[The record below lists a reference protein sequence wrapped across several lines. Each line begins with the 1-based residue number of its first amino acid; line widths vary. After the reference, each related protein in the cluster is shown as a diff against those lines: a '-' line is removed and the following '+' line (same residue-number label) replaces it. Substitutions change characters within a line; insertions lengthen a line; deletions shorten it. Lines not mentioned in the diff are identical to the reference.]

1 MPGCSCTRQHSSAD
15 VAQGRLAESLDSLK
29 LINQEQ
35 NVRHERLDAGHAL
48 QGGPACGA
56 EGERSNILPQQSRN
70 CTDSVTIP
78 AHSRLPT
85 NPHMMSTPQSNSVGH
100 ENSSMASN
108 TQLSEEDNTQQNW
121 NLNHDYQDENKFSDK
136 EVNDTEEDCG
146 PSTDPVDSNHS
157 NQSHDQ
163 SVESAQNDDLGPSL
177 PQEVANA
184 IAAGPRVYIHKLVV
198 RGHGN
203 GVYIASKVRN
213 VTHKGDTPQDIQ
225 SSDIF
230 QMEFSRAVLTDI
242 SDQTS
247 PKTSM
252 ETMNDRGGLPCL
264 ARSIPQEVSED
275 ESFEL
280 GDTASVREAIR
291 ANQSVSSPRGVSSH
305 LTQLDELKFTDEN
318 SSQRSASPPAPFPV
332 TCVSES
338 SSSIVVLHES
348 DERGTRQSLTE
359 QEEHVDTT
367 SRQHHGTPSSYSTVP
382 QQVASMAEA
391 RESDNARTS
400 ILPTSVQEDNFTAS
414 PLNLFLRPEHANIQL
429 VNVEGEVEETEKL
442 RMEVACPSGG
452 QYSDVSR
459 EDSLELE
466 RRQRIDLPA
475 SDSVRFNHLPEN
487 KQCAQCNVSDKE
499 LSQNDLKTT
508 LNAEVGAEGTSK
520 NESNETVKAGK
531 GAKKGR
537 KKSRRRKKSAK

>member
-1 MPGCSCTRQHSSAD
+1 
-15 VAQGRLAESLDSLK
+15 
-29 LINQEQ
+29 
-35 NVRHERLDAGHAL
+35 
-48 QGGPACGA
+48 
-56 EGERSNILPQQSRN
+56 
-70 CTDSVTIP
+70 
-78 AHSRLPT
+78 
-85 NPHMMSTPQSNSVGH
+85 
-100 ENSSMASN
+100 
-108 TQLSEEDNTQQNW
+108 
-121 NLNHDYQDENKFSDK
+121 
-136 EVNDTEEDCG
+136 
-146 PSTDPVDSNHS
+146 
-157 NQSHDQ
+157 
-163 SVESAQNDDLGPSL
+163 
-177 PQEVANA
+177 
-184 IAAGPRVYIHKLVV
+184 
-198 RGHGN
+198 
-203 GVYIASKVRN
+203 
-213 VTHKGDTPQDIQ
+213 
-225 SSDIF
+225 
-230 QMEFSRAVLTDI
+230 
-242 SDQTS
+242 
-247 PKTSM
+247 M

-280 GDTASVREAIR
+280 GETASVREAIR

-305 LTQLDELKFTDEN
+305 LTQLDELKFTNEN
-318 SSQRSASPPAPFPV
+318 SSQRHDLQTASRD
-332 TCVSES
+332 T
-338 SSSIVVLHES
+338 VLVFNS
-348 DERGTRQSLTE
+348 
-359 QEEHVDTT
+359 HVD
-367 SRQHHGTPSSYSTVP
+367 P
-382 QQVASMAEA
+382 A
-391 RESDNARTS
+391 
-400 ILPTSVQEDNFTAS
+400 TSVQEDNFTAS